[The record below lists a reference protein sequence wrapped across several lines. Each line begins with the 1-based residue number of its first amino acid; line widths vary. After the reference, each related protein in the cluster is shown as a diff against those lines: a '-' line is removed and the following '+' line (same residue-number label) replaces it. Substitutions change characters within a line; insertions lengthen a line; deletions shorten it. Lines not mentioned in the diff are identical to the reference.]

1 MFINRLNPLNIN
13 FRTQEIGDSACAN
26 KKTRLLTGTGISVRQ
41 FDVAVTSYQPDVIL
55 VGCTGA
61 PVA

>member
-1 MFINRLNPLNIN
+1 M
-13 FRTQEIGDSACAN
+13 
-26 KKTRLLTGTGISVRQ
+26 GTGISVRQ
-41 FDVAVTSYQPDVIL
+41 FDVALYGYLPDVIL